1 MTRPIQEDTPMT
13 TTPRRLL
20 LAPLLAATLLTGCGG
35 GQADDLATPLL
46 LAGVQ
51 VVSPLRD
58 DEGRLTAGDPSA
70 LPAEPGLRARLAH
83 HATAAQADQLQA
95 ALGSGAIPVR
105 LDSAD
110 GAAETAEVWAA
121 AQGCAPRGETP
132 YATVADGKGGWTCT
146 EHADCAAG
154 TSVVSCQW
162 DWTHDWGRDGD
173 DNFMWDA
180 VWAFFEAHPRR

>member
-1 MTRPIQEDTPMT
+1 MT

-110 GAAETAEVWAA
+110 GAAETALAVVHGLQLEHHLGPDAPVLVRGPDLRLAVATADRLAA
-121 AQGCAPRGETP
+121 IGHSQ
-132 YATVADGKGGWTCT
+132 VF
-146 EHADCAAG
+146 
-154 TSVVSCQW
+154 VVSQ
-162 DWTHDWGRDGD
+162 
-173 DNFMWDA
+173 
-180 VWAFFEAHPRR
+180 